1 VDAFNAAL
9 EACVHRGASSATHR
23 PTDPGALDPSQAP
36 YSRSVPVPSSRAQSP
51 SSEQSPSSPPQPL
64 SSEEQARGAPGR
76 ILEATCD
83 LLTAQATAQAEA
95 HDLQSVRRVMLC
107 GLRLA
112 DRYPQRWGALYAR
125 ALEVVQA
132 AVRREYQG
140 AALMLR
146 R

>member
-1 VDAFNAAL
+1 
-9 EACVHRGASSATHR
+9 
-23 PTDPGALDPSQAP
+23 
-36 YSRSVPVPSSRAQSP
+36 
-51 SSEQSPSSPPQPL
+51 
-64 SSEEQARGAPGR
+64 
-76 ILEATCD
+76 
-83 LLTAQATAQAEA
+83 
-95 HDLQSVRRVMLC
+95 MLC